1 MTGSA
6 WPRGLGVQT
15 NGCVDDPC
23 FERLGTEEAAGDARE
38 DQGDVPGA
46 EGGRSAAKRGGEL
59 FAEVD
64 ELADEAEEAAGAAGL
79 WVDGGLSGGHEQTRN
94 TKGRRASKNF
104 FLAILLTKRIRRNK
118 DWMLTK
124 NSPQSQAHCQSK
136 TLVTARRRPNRMDT
150 TARHQD
156 SD

>member
-6 WPRGLGVQT
+6 WPRGLGVQPD
-15 NGCVDDPC
+15 GVADYPG

-46 EGGRSAAKRGGEL
+46 EGGRSAAERGGEL

-94 TKGRRASKNF
+94 TRGRRDGV
-104 FLAILLTKRIRRNK
+104 LTEWTPPRHI
-118 DWMLTK
+118 
-124 NSPQSQAHCQSK
+124 K
-136 TLVTARRRPNRMDT
+136 TLIEPVSGGRLRP
-150 TARHQD
+150 AGGWPALPLAKD
-156 SD
+156 SWLVRLGD